1 MLNIVL
7 YVVLLLRRIK
17 PKGESMQLKRYT
29 VGSFILMILVGLA
42 VYSINSESISFDLM
56 GIHFPNLPIA
66 FWVIV
71 PLALLY
77 LASILH
83 MAVYVLVGNF
93 KLRRLNRDF
102 EKMVDALR
110 DALLGVPERNYVF
123 KSDAYKLM
131 GKLIDNS
138 LILPYETLKNI
149 GNDKIDEALALL
161 SDIKENKKV
170 ETKKFHLSHTASLM
184 IQNNLNRL
192 QRGELTADEVL
203 SRQDTYGDVVC
214 QKAYES
220 YVKTASIGSV
230 IKYKNLL
237 TKSSLFT
244 FLARINS
251 NENGVGMSNDEAIN
265 LIKNL
270 KLTSNDF
277 IELSVVLS
285 KNMIP
290 EQRIR
295 LFESMSEQCDD
306 VMEAYFYTLYDLQ
319 MIDTAN
325 ELLNNTSH
333 DEYQIFKAYR
343 DLKRS
348 NKHYDIAIFFRRYCD

>member
-1 MLNIVL
+1 
-7 YVVLLLRRIK
+7 
-17 PKGESMQLKRYT
+17 MQLKRYT
-29 VGSFILMILVGLA
+29 IGSFILMILVGLA
-42 VYSINSESISFDLM
+42 VYSINTESISFDLI

-66 FWVIV
+66 FWVVV

-77 LASILH
+77 LASVLH

-93 KLRRLNRDF
+93 KLRRLNRDY

-110 DALLGVPERNYVF
+110 DSLLGVAERNYAF
-123 KSDAYKLM
+123 KSDAYKVM
-131 GKLIDNS
+131 GRLIDNS
-138 LILPYETLKNI
+138 LILPYETLQAV
-149 GNDKIDEALALL
+149 GNEKLDEALLL
-161 SDIKENKKV
+161 LTDVKAHKKV
-170 ETKKFHLSHTASLM
+170 EIKKFHLANTTSLM

-192 QRGELTADEVL
+192 NRGELTADEVL
-203 SRQDTYGDVVC
+203 SRPETYGDVVC
-214 QKAYES
+214 QKAFES
-220 YVKTASIGSV
+220 YVKTASMGSV
-230 IKYKNLL
+230 IKFKNLFS
-237 TKSSLFT
+237 KSSLFS
-244 FLARINS
+244 FLGRINS
-251 NENGVGMSNDEAIN
+251 AENGIEMNNEEAIS

-270 KLTSNDF
+270 KMNSADF
-277 IELSVVLS
+277 IDLSIVLA

-306 VMEAYFYTLYDLQ
+306 VMDAYFYTLYDLQ
-319 MIDTAN
+319 MIDIAN

-348 NKHYDIAIFFRRYCD
+348 NKHYDIAIFFRRNCN

>member
-1 MLNIVL
+1 
-7 YVVLLLRRIK
+7 
-17 PKGESMQLKRYT
+17 MQLKRYT
-29 VGSFILMILVGLA
+29 IGSFILIILVGLA
-42 VYSINSESISFDLM
+42 VYSINTQYISFDLL
-56 GIHFPNLPIA
+56 GINFPNLPIA
-66 FWVIV
+66 VWVMV
-71 PLALLY
+71 PLGLLY
-77 LASILH
+77 LASVLH

-93 KLRRLNRDF
+93 KLRRLSRDH

-110 DALLGVPERNYVF
+110 DSLLGVSERNYVF
-123 KSDAYKLM
+123 KSDAYKFM

-138 LILPYETLKNI
+138 LILPYETLRDI
-149 GNDKIDEALALL
+149 GNEKIDEALILL
-161 SDIKENKKV
+161 ADVKAHKKV
-170 ETKKFHLSHTASLM
+170 DIKKFHLAHSTSLM

-192 QRGELTADEVL
+192 ERGELTADEVL
-203 SRQDTYGDVVC
+203 SRHDTYGDVVC
-214 QKAYES
+214 IKAYES
-220 YVKTASIGSV
+220 YVKTASMGSV
-230 IKYKNLL
+230 IKYKNLF

-244 FLARINS
+244 FLARIN
-251 NENGVGMSNDEAIN
+251 NAENGIEMNNEEAIN
-265 LIKNL
+265 LIKSL
-270 KLTSNDF
+270 KLTNHDF
-277 IELSVVLS
+277 IDLSIILA

-325 ELLNNTSH
+325 ELLNNTAH

>member
-1 MLNIVL
+1 
-7 YVVLLLRRIK
+7 
-17 PKGESMQLKRYT
+17 MQLKRYT
-29 VGSFILMILVGLA
+29 IGSFILMILVGLA
-42 VYSINSESISFDLM
+42 VYSINTQSVSFDLL

-77 LASILH
+77 LASVLH

-93 KLRRLNRDF
+93 KLRRLSRDH

-110 DALLGVPERNYVF
+110 DSLLGVSERNYLF
-123 KSDAYKLM
+123 KTDAYKLM
-131 GKLIDNS
+131 GRLIDSS
-138 LILPYETLKNI
+138 LILPYETLRDV
-149 GNDKIDEALALL
+149 GNEKIDEALKLL
-161 SDIKENKKV
+161 ADVKANKKV
-170 ETKKFHLSHTASLM
+170 DIKKFHLANTTSLA

-192 QRGELTADEVL
+192 ERGELTADEVL
-203 SRQDTYGDVVC
+203 SRHETYGDIVC
-214 QKAYES
+214 RKAYDG

-230 IKYKNLL
+230 LKYKNLF
-237 TKSSLFT
+237 TKASMFT
-244 FLARINS
+244 FLERINGDENRIEMS
-251 NENGVGMSNDEAIN
+251 NEEVIN
-265 LIKNL
+265 LIKSI
-270 KLTSNDF
+270 KMSSSDF
-277 IELSVVLS
+277 IDLSIVLA

-325 ELLNNTSH
+325 EILNNTSH

-348 NKHYDIAIFFRRYCD
+348 NKHYDIAIFFRRFCD

>member
-1 MLNIVL
+1 
-7 YVVLLLRRIK
+7 
-17 PKGESMQLKRYT
+17 MQLKRYT
-29 VGSFILMILVGLA
+29 IGSIILMILVGFA
-42 VYSINSESISFDLM
+42 TYSVTSESVSFDLI
-56 GIHFPNLPIA
+56 GIHFPNLPVA
-66 FWVIV
+66 FWVVV

-77 LASILH
+77 LASVLH

-93 KLRRLNRDF
+93 KLRRLNRDH

-110 DALLGVPERNYVF
+110 DSLLGVSERSYLF

-131 GKLIDNS
+131 GRLIENS
-138 LILPYETLKNI
+138 LILPYETLRDV
-149 GNDKIDEALALL
+149 GNEKIDEALALL
-161 SDIKENKKV
+161 ADVKANKKV
-170 ETKKFHLSHTASLM
+170 DIKKFHLANTTSLV
-184 IQNNLNRL
+184 IQNNLNRFE
-192 QRGELTADEVL
+192 RGELTADEVL
-203 SRQDTYGDVVC
+203 SRYETYGDIVC
-214 QKAYES
+214 KKAYES
-220 YVKTASIGSV
+220 YVKTASVGSV

-237 TKSSLFT
+237 SKSSLFT
-244 FLARINS
+244 FLERINS
-251 NENGVGMSNDEAIN
+251 DVNGIEMTNDDAIN

-277 IELSVVLS
+277 IDLSISLA

-295 LFESMSEQCDD
+295 LFETMSEQCDD

-333 DEYQIFKAYR
+333 DEFQIFKAYR

-348 NKHYDIAIFFRRYCD
+348 NKHYDIAIFFRRFCN